1 MKSIKPR
8 SHGCNDFWQNPA
20 NYEHLQSD
28 CRYHFIAWEFLRRNP
43 EYQKDISAFNAEREA
58 WFSAHPDAVKWLE
71 SVGESSCFY
80 VALDSYEYEDAPAI
94 FSEWCGIG
102 RKWKGHF
109 REKWRLLIPTR
120 PDDDAHG
127 EEFQYD
133 IDGRKEEYLNP
144 LYEDGIGP
152 LYIDRERVL
161 LPINLSISWR
171 DAKKIL
177 EHDFARLRKQAIQ
190 NGVIEAK
197 PFRLLAP
204 AVYVQHLRILD
215 ARESGADFQ
224 QIGAVL
230 LPHAVNTSDEKQ
242 RDKRI
247 RAAYFAA
254 MKMRNQGWKNLIHAC
269 K

>member
-1 MKSIKPR
+1 VGGSICFY
-8 SHGCNDFWQNPA
+8 G
-20 NYEHLQSD
+20 
-28 CRYHFIAWEFLRRNP
+28 
-43 EYQKDISAFNAEREA
+43 
-58 WFSAHPDAVKWLE
+58 VLE
-71 SVGESSCFY
+71 SDG
-80 VALDSYEYEDAPAI
+80 YEDAPAI
-94 FSEWCGIG
+94 FSEWRDIG
-102 RKWKGHF
+102 RKWEGHF
-109 REKWRLLIPTR
+109 REKWCLVIPTL

-127 EEFQYD
+127 EEFEYG
-133 IDGRKEEYLNP
+133 IFGGRKEEYLNP
-144 LYEDGIGP
+144 LYEDGIRP

-161 LPINLSISWR
+161 LPVNLSMSWR
-171 DAKKIL
+171 DAKKML
-177 EHDFARLRKQAIQ
+177 EHDFARLREQAIQ

-247 RAAYFAA
+247 RAAYLAA
-254 MKMRNQGWKNLIHAC
+254 MKMRNQGWKNLIHAY